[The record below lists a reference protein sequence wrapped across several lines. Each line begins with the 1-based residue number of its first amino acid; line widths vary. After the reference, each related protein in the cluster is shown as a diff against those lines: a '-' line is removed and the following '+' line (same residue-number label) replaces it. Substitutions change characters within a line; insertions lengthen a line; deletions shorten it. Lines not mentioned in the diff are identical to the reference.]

1 MLIHLQLNTVRVKPP
16 ISHTAA
22 AFKST
27 FGRLDGPFDASSATD
42 HDTLLQ
48 APKLVTVR
56 AEQSFEKANPIAHRC
71 RLLK

>member
-27 FGRLDGPFDASSATD
+27 FGRLDGPFDVSGATD

-56 AEQSFEKANPIAHRC
+56 AEQSFEKVNPIAHRC
-71 RLLK
+71 RLPK

>member
-27 FGRLDGPFDASSATD
+27 FGGLDGPFDASGATD

-48 APKLVTVR
+48 APKLVTVPR
-56 AEQSFEKANPIAHRC
+56 GGYAHATTWAFD
-71 RLLK
+71 KN